1 MNCLPDTEYNQQQQ
15 QHYYYGY
22 TDYDEDCRGSEEE
35 DADNI
40 SESIEDDD
48 DICMESITQ
57 QDRKSDRV
65 SIIGAELYQE
75 NIPYM
80 IWKR

>member
-1 MNCLPDTEYNQQQQ
+1 MNCLLDTEYNQQ

-22 TDYDEDCRGSEEE
+22 TDYDEDCEGSEEE
-35 DADNI
+35 DGDNI

-48 DICMESITQ
+48 DFCMESITQ

-65 SIIGAELYQE
+65 SISRAEL
-75 NIPYM
+75 
-80 IWKR
+80 